1 MQAHIIH
8 MLIVAINTDTQLTL
22 LLFILLPLVCT
33 LDLGLA
39 LHADIDVEDGSCNYA
54 KEEEDSRP
62 NNKPSLFAHT
72 NIEV

>member
-22 LLFILLPLVCT
+22 SLLILLPLVCT
-33 LDLGLA
+33 FDLGLA

-54 KEEEDSRP
+54 KEEEDSRS
-62 NNKPSLFAHT
+62 NNKPSLLTHT
-72 NIEV
+72 QY